1 MIPLSEYLAFARQHA
16 RFLGFGFTLA
26 LVSSPGQTFFIGVF
40 TPGISADFGLSH
52 TDWGLVYMAGT
63 LLSALVLTWSGGL
76 LDRFPLRNYTIC
88 VLAGLV
94 LACLIMS
101 FTTGAW
107 MLVLS
112 IFLLRQFGQGLASL
126 TAVTS
131 IVRYM
136 EQGRGKAL
144 AISSMGFSVG
154 QAFLPFVA
162 VIVIGLIG
170 WRSTYQLVALAVLGL
185 LPLTLW
191 LLKGHH
197 LRHQAYVSRMD
208 SAEKAESADP
218 ALRPSLHRRQMVR
231 EGRFY
236 LLLPALLAPSYVVTA
251 LFFHHLTLAEA
262 KGWSEAWVTGTY
274 WIFAA
279 SAVFASLASG
289 PLIDRFTAARV
300 VKFFLAPMILALLLL
315 VPVQNAGWVII
326 YMILLG
332 TNSGIQVTTYSAIWP
347 ELYGTRYI
355 GGIKSLAGA
364 LSVLS
369 SALGPV
375 SVGLFL
381 DNGFSIEQVC
391 LFFAL
396 FCVLATMLL
405 LAGLK
410 QFR

>member
-1 MIPLSEYLAFARQHA
+1 
-16 RFLGFGFTLA
+16 
-26 LVSSPGQTFFIGVF
+26 
-40 TPGISADFGLSH
+40 
-52 TDWGLVYMAGT
+52 
-63 LLSALVLTWSGGL
+63 
-76 LDRFPLRNYTIC
+76 
-88 VLAGLV
+88 
-94 LACLIMS
+94 MS

-154 QAFLPFVA
+154 QAFLPFLAVVA
-162 VIVIGLIG
+162 IGLIG
-170 WRSTYQLVALAVLGL
+170 WRSTYQLVALAVLAL

-208 SAEKAESADP
+208 SAEKEQSANP
-218 ALRPSLHRRQMVR
+218 ALRPSLNRRQMLR

-236 LLLPALLAPSYVVTA
+236 LLLPALMAPSYVVTA

-274 WIFAA
+274 WIFAT

-375 SVGLFL
+375 SVGVLL
-381 DNGFSIEQVC
+381 DNGYSIEQVC

-396 FCVLATMLL
+396 YCVVATILL

-410 QFR
+410 QFRGSLG